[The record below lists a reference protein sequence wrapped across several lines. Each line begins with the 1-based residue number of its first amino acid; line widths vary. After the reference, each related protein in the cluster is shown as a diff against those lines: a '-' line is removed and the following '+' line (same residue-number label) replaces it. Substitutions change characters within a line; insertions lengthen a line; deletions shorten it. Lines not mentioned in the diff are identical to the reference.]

1 MLSGIFLEDQTWH
14 HLWSR
19 MPHFHRHAMLSVI
32 PSFVF
37 WGLISSFLVSVAGR
51 LLAQDAC
58 EDTPTH
64 TLTCRLMC
72 TNKCRLKHM
81 RSDHLCV
88 MTRTEDGRFIWLREK
103 NNQIKEEVREGE
115 RACSLFHLIDLTLI
129 QRGRFMTHQRQI
141 HISFP
146 LSIHSATEPSL
157 HSQ

>member
-88 MTRTEDGRFIWLREK
+88 MTRTEDGRFIWLRETT
-103 NNQIKEEVREGE
+103 REGE
-115 RACSLFHLIDLTLI
+115 KQSD
-129 QRGRFMTHQRQI
+129 QRRGEGGREGLL
-141 HISFP
+141 P
-146 LSIHSATEPSL
+146 LSFDWFNPHSKGQIYDTSEANSHFLSFIHT
-157 HSQ
+157 